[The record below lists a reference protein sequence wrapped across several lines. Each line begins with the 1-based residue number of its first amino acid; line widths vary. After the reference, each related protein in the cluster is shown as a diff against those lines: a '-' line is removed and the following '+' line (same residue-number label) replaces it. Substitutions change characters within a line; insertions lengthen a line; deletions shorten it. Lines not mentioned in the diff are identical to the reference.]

1 MTTPAA
7 PLSREA
13 ILTAIETLLRDKLDN
28 QHLAAFGPDAR
39 LNEDLYIDS
48 ILLLNLLLGLEL
60 DYGLS
65 APDDLVSTQAL
76 NTVADLAALYAP
88 AEAPTT
94 DALPTEAAAP
104 STSVHDELD
113 YDLKIHCFVSC
124 VCDGL
129 KKAQIDHRPFYFGV
143 WDADFAVTPDWRLN
157 YHAPGLRHDF
167 FRLWFRRLYGA
178 EVLEWYDHRADKA
191 SNLATL
197 LRLVAERQPSQ
208 AVMAMVD
215 LYHLPEREN
224 KFNQNPFPH
233 YLMLE
238 AAEDAA
244 MFRVLDPDFRWEGE
258 IPRDKI
264 LTAFSQPS
272 VAGGFLID
280 RAALHPARAADVAA
294 FFEAC
299 FVRTRNPLTDAIRRI
314 LTAHLAGDPAL
325 PPNALADALRE
336 IPVLSIRKYAYE
348 HGFAFFWRALKWSDA
363 SFLAQCDAIEA
374 LFQGYKALH
383 FAVLRLSETADTRLA
398 PDLFVRL
405 AALDAQEFE
414 IKKALETA
422 FRAYRTAFLGQE
434 VA

>member
-1 MTTPAA
+1 MT
-7 PLSREA
+7 RDA
-13 ILTAIETLLRDKLDN
+13 IIDAIRTLLRDKLDN
-28 QHLAAFGPDAR
+28 QHLDAFAPTAR

-65 APDDLVSTQAL
+65 APDDLVSTQEL
-76 NTVADLAALYAP
+76 TTVADLAALYTPQDTAP
-88 AEAPTT
+88 ASAEP
-94 DALPTEAAAP
+94 AAA
-104 STSVHDELD
+104 SVHDELD

-129 KKAQIDHRPFYFGV
+129 KQAKIDHRPFYFGV
-143 WDADFAVTPDWRLN
+143 WDADFAVSARWELQ

-178 EVLEWYDHRADKA
+178 EVAEWYDQGADKE

-197 LRLVAERQPSQ
+197 LRLVAARRPEQ
-208 AVMAMVD
+208 AVMVMVD
-215 LYHLPEREN
+215 LYHLPERDN

-238 AAEDAA
+238 AAADPDVFAV
-244 MFRVLDPDFRWEGE
+244 RDPDFRWEGPIARE
-258 IPRDKI
+258 KI
-264 LTAFSQPS
+264 VTAFRQPS

-280 RAALHPARAADVAA
+280 RTALRPATAADVAA

-299 FVRTRNPLTDAIRRI
+299 FLRTRNPLTEAIRRI
-314 LTAHLAGDPAL
+314 LTAHLAGDPAF
-325 PPNALADALRE
+325 PPSALSVALRE

-363 SFLAQCDAIEA
+363 SFLEHCDAIEA

-383 FAVLRLSETADTRLA
+383 FAVLRLSETADMALA
-398 PDLFVRL
+398 PDLFARL
-405 AALDAQEFE
+405 DGLDTQEF
-414 IKKALETA
+414 ALKRVLDGA
-422 FRAYRTAFLGQE
+422 FAAYRAAFLRQE

>member
-1 MTTPAA
+1 MSA
-7 PLSREA
+7 PTLSRDA
-13 ILTAIETLLRDKLDN
+13 IIAAIETVLRDKLDN
-28 QHLAAFGPDAR
+28 QHLHAFGPDAR

-76 NTVADLAALYAP
+76 TTVADLAALYVPAP
-88 AEAPTT
+88 AA
-94 DALPTEAAAP
+94 AAAAEAAAP
-104 STSVHDELD
+104 SASVHDELD

-129 KKAQIDHRPFYFGV
+129 KKAKIDHRPFYFGV
-143 WDADFAVTPDWRLN
+143 WDADFAVTPTWRLN

-178 EVLEWYDHRADKA
+178 EVAEWYDHRADKA
-191 SNLATL
+191 ANLATL
-197 LRLVAERQPSQ
+197 LRLVTERHPSQ

-238 AAEDAA
+238 SAEDADF
-244 MFRVLDPDFRWEGE
+244 FRVLDPDFRWEGE

-264 LTAFSQPS
+264 ITAFTQPS
-272 VAGGFLID
+272 VAGGFMID
-280 RAALHPARAADVAA
+280 RAALRPARPADVAA

-325 PPNALADALRE
+325 PPAALANALRE

-383 FAVLRLSETADTRLA
+383 FAILRLSETGDTRLA
-398 PDLFVRL
+398 PDLFARL
-405 AALDAQEFE
+405 ATLDAQEFA
-414 IKKALETA
+414 IKRALDTA
-422 FRAYRTAFLGQE
+422 FRAYCTACVGQE